1 MGRPEPCVLFAQSFV
16 HPHLDEY
23 VDEVRFTEPVVISA
37 CEFLE
42 QNASAS
48 CPMISLSGASFPQS
62 FALEAFVQCEG
73 DARFRRLC
81 QAFLYSPSSS
91 NILEVQPVVTNHL
104 VIRGS
109 YRTLTLVVYGNTAE
123 ELGQFSVEF
132 DLDNSLANLVRS
144 HAEGKIEDL
153 PLALQ
158 SFKPTFEESIS
169 SVKRL
174 HLNIKPQPSIEV
186 KEILNLGIKILQTC
200 VDETSAQTLTGSLLL
215 AVSPYLL
222 HEFSAVAGND
232 KHNDI
237 MQYNVKSHRQFSTN
251 LVKVKIELLD
261 LYRKL
266 GSKTNDMQSGISEHF
281 ELDDHMQPV
290 TEGLVLDIFQQCFQF
305 DKDLV
310 SDGISINSQISK
322 LVAGLSMVHL
332 LCTDTEGCC
341 QFVKAGGMQYL
352 INVLQHDL
360 GRSTSTTL
368 LALGVVEHAC
378 RYAVGCEAFLGW
390 VRRKGESVPTGTSE
404 GYSTLLKLLLQ
415 RPRHSVACL
424 VTKLLHRLRAY
435 EIMVKF
441 ESTVGSLLENL
452 SANSK
457 VSESGIKALVE
468 ANSEIKRLL
477 KLLNLREPTEDPSP
491 VAHAKR
497 LLLDQDDDVL
507 PYKTTVGLI
516 GSSKYC
522 VAQRD
527 MDSYLLSLLKE
538 RCFLPLLAA
547 LLSSPSLR
555 SGTGYTLDIFVDL
568 VTTIEAILLSLLLCR
583 SGLLFFVSEPE
594 ATAAL
599 VVALQGVEDINREE
613 FLSLRYAA
621 VMISKGF
628 FCPPQDIGMIVE
640 TNLRVVSAIDR
651 LIGAALHSEELLWAL
666 WDLCSISR
674 SDIGR
679 QAVLAI
685 GFFPEAIS
693 VLMTVLQSGKESESL
708 NANSVSGTS
717 PLSLAIFHASAEL
730 FEVMVNDSTACSMNT
745 WIPHAV
751 DLHKALHSSSPGSN
765 KKDAPTRLLERVD
778 AAVVYHKKG
787 AIGLL
792 RYAAV
797 LASGGDAQLTST
809 SFLISDP
816 MEIENIA
823 AVDSGGSADFQ
834 SVESIL
840 GKLVTDKL
848 FDGVILRD
856 SSVPPLTTAM
866 RILSFLAEHPGIA
879 AVLYEEGA
887 VTVVYVIIRNCAM
900 MLERSSNTYDYLVDE
915 GAECNST
922 ADLLLE
928 RSQEQYLIDMLFP
941 SLILLLTV
949 LRKLQEAA
957 EQHHNTKLLNAL
969 LQLHREISPKLAA
982 RTAVL
987 PFCFASS
994 TLALGGV
1001 CHLLVSCVACWPIF
1015 GWTPGLFQRLLENAP
1030 APASLALGPKEAC
1043 SVLYMLGELF
1053 PEEGIWLWKNGTSS
1067 LNALKTLGVGT
1078 LLGIKSIEDIDWYL
1092 QPHQFEKTLSRL
1104 LPHLDKISQI
1114 VLHFACAALVVL
1126 QDTLRVLVIRIS
1138 CQKPDSGAVLLRPL
1152 LCWVQ
1157 DHINNGVTI
1166 SETDAF
1172 KGERLLE
1179 FLAGLLEHPFTKKI
1193 LMSEGLLDI
1202 LISALDK
1209 IIESSIIGEKLSM
1222 ENRVSVNDESSLWMQ
1237 WCLPLFRS
1245 FSFICDPGVS
1255 VYPTTV
1261 ISRRLSDCPSFEGHC
1276 TIISRLL
1283 KFCIVSKVGKELRAC
1298 WDVLTSLSSHN
1309 LGRSAFA
1316 FVSIQMRSSV
1326 VGRDTSKES
1335 EYVFATTSSEEP
1347 SHVAS
1352 CPLLSCWQKLL
1363 AAMEND
1369 DHISDEAIEIVRC
1382 FAIGILHLCAAGKS
1396 SHGLVASRSL
1406 FGLECES
1413 AESQNEENLKHVL
1426 QMIDLLNLKISGV
1439 GAEVSLHMLTK
1450 LEQTRAAVRSMHC
1463 LLEKSM
1469 SIVHVPE
1476 IVPEI
1481 ELPSSDLSF
1490 SSWELPPHSAIKS
1503 EVLLKCIS
1511 KGSQTSNED
1520 LEELQK
1526 GIQRTDESY
1535 FFGRLADKF
1544 MWECPDSSPDLP
1556 TITVPSLKRKAASV
1570 DGSNRR
1576 QRGDVGSVG
1585 GAEATAASS
1594 FVRAGGTSVSSS
1606 GPSRRDAFR
1615 QRKPNTSRP
1624 PSMHVDDYVA
1634 RERNNDG
1641 MSSSSNVATVSRAG
1655 STGGRPPSIHVD
1667 EFMARQRERQ
1677 QLVASSGGD
1686 LQQPVHTPLPET
1698 EGTIDKVS
1706 KSRQMKTHLEDDLQE
1721 INIEL
1726 DVVSESDDML
1736 QFPQSDDF
1744 LPSAPGGLPGTNS
1757 SDSLADDAEF
1767 NTGNAPHFIQSTKD
1781 TPSNPLEGLNP
1792 ASGISREPVTQSE
1805 GGIQRHGSLTGDKG
1819 QINQIVSGET
1829 QFHQD
1834 QYNNRMQNTRPI
1846 SSKGY
1851 ETLSMSKPPETMMQF
1866 YDQRNVSGVIQTV
1879 AEQGSMSFSALHHGS
1894 NQSQPGPGPTLTVSQ
1909 SHFEQKAL
1917 AHPPPLPPLPPPPAI
1932 PSGSTPQRV
1941 ETSNL
1946 HMSSYMHSA
1955 RDVQPPL
1962 PSGLPFQA
1970 YDSVVSGPVASLP
1983 GRDQNYTAPKD
1994 YYKDGV
2000 GSSMNATT
2008 APPLPPTGSHA
2019 QLEVPLHQPPPLQF
2033 HPEQMRPAGY
2043 GSIALSTPPRPL
2055 FDSVSGV
2062 STSTTPW
2069 VGVPSTAR
2077 ISDENISSSRPPPPL
2092 PPMPP
2097 PFSAPPVLQAS
2108 VQGSTVPPVSGM
2120 YIQSIPAAPLPPS
2133 GSSSDKLFGSF
2144 SASSIGQSSV
2154 TQSHPLPPAFVPP
2167 LPPGRPMSLSGN
2179 LSSGV
2184 LAQHQGQNQQ
2194 TQTHHGQQPLQPQ
2207 PPLQPRQPPQP
2218 PQPPRPPPPQPPQQP
2233 RPPLQPH
2240 QPLEQRPQTHTQ
2252 GSMHPPHLQ
2261 YQPQPPSPQQN
2272 QPQQTLQQH
2281 PHLQQQQAQQPYYS
2295 QQPQESHQQQQH
2307 DQGEHLLPQYH
2318 HQQAEHA
2325 QHQNLQQQDS
2335 SLRLQQYFSSPESIQ
2350 ALLSDQEKLRQL
2362 LEQHPKLMQ
2371 MLQERL

>member
-1 MGRPEPCVLFAQSFV
+1 
-16 HPHLDEY
+16 
-23 VDEVRFTEPVVISA
+23 VRFTESVVISA

-48 CPMISLSGASFPQS
+48 CPMISLSGASCPQS

-73 DARFRRLC
+73 EARFRRLC

-144 HAEGKIEDL
+144 PAEGRIEDL

-158 SFKPTFEESIS
+158 SARPTFEESIS
-169 SVKRL
+169 SIQRL
-174 HLNIKPQPSIEV
+174 HLFVEPQPSLEV
-186 KEILNLGIKILQTC
+186 KQIIHLGTKIGHIP
-200 VDETSAQTLTGSLLL
+200 VNESSAQILTNALLL
-215 AVSPYLL
+215 AASPYLL
-222 HEFSAVAGND
+222 HDFSAVAGND
-232 KHNDI
+232 KHNGI
-237 MQYNVKSHRQFSTN
+237 VQYNVKSPRRNPTN
-251 LVKVKIELLD
+251 LVKAKIELMD

-266 GSKTNDMQSGISEHF
+266 GSKTDDLQSGNLEHF
-281 ELDDHMQPV
+281 ELDDLGQPL
-290 TEGLVLDIFQQCFQF
+290 TEDLVLDIFRQCFQF
-305 DKDLV
+305 EKDLV
-310 SDGISINSQISK
+310 NDGISIKSQMGK
-322 LVAGLSMVHL
+322 LITGLSMVHL

-341 QFVKAGGMQYL
+341 QFVKAGGMQHL
-352 INVLQHDL
+352 INVLLHYL
-360 GRSTSTTL
+360 GRSTVITL
-368 LALGVVEHAC
+368 LTLGVVERAC

-390 VRRKGESVPTGTSE
+390 VRRKGEIIATGTSE

-415 RPRHSVACL
+415 RPRHNIACL
-424 VTKLLHRLRAY
+424 VTSILHRLRAY

-441 ESTVGSLLENL
+441 ESTVGSLLENI
-452 SANSK
+452 SVNSK
-457 VSESGIKALVE
+457 VPESGISILVE

-477 KLLNLREPTEDPSP
+477 KLLNLREPIEDPSP
-491 VAHAKR
+491 AAHAKR
-497 LLLDQDDDVL
+497 LLLVDQDDGTL
-507 PYKTTVGLI
+507 TYKATVGSI

-522 VAQRD
+522 FAQRD
-527 MDSYLLSLLKE
+527 IDPHLLSLLKE

-547 LLSSPSLR
+547 LLSSPTLR
-555 SGTGYTLDIFVDL
+555 SGIGSTMDIFVDL
-568 VTTIEAILLSLLLCR
+568 VTAIEAILLSFLLCQ
-583 SGLLFFVSEPE
+583 SGLLFFLSEPE

-599 VVALQGVEDINREE
+599 VLALQGVEDINKNE
-613 FLSLRYAA
+613 FLPLRYAA

-674 SDIGR
+674 LRMSLNFDVICKKSDIGR
-679 QAVLAI
+679 QAVLAVR
-685 GFFPEAIS
+685 FFPEAIS
-693 VLMTVLQSGKESESL
+693 VLMTVLQSGKESEPL
-708 NANSVSGTS
+708 NANSGTS

-730 FEVMVNDSTACSMNT
+730 LEVMVNDSTACSLSA

-809 SFLISDP
+809 SFLVSDP
-816 MEIENIA
+816 MEIDNIA
-823 AVDSGGSADFQ
+823 ADSAGSADFQ

-856 SSVPPLTTAM
+856 SSVPQLTTAM
-866 RILSFLAEHPGIA
+866 RILSFLAEHAGVA

-928 RSQEQYLIDMLFP
+928 RSQEQFLVDMLLP
-941 SLILLLTV
+941 SLILLLTL
-949 LRKLQEAA
+949 LRKLQEAG

-969 LQLHREISPKLAA
+969 LRLHREISPKLAA

-987 PFCFASS
+987 PFCFPSS

-1015 GWTPGLFQRLLENAP
+1015 GWTPGLFQRLLENVP

-1043 SVLYMLGELF
+1043 SVLCLLGELF

-1078 LLGIKSIEDIDWYL
+1078 LLGIQSIEDIDWYL
-1092 QPHQFEKTLSRL
+1092 QPHQFEKLLSRL
-1104 LPHLDKISQI
+1104 LPHVDKVAQI

-1126 QDTLRVLVIRIS
+1126 QDMLRVLVIRLS
-1138 CQKPDSGAVLLRPL
+1138 CQKPDYGAVLLRSL
-1152 LCWVQ
+1152 LSWAQ
-1157 DHINNGVTI
+1157 DHISNGVTI

-1179 FLAGLLEHPFTKKI
+1179 FLAGLLEHPLTKKV
-1193 LMSEGLLDI
+1193 LMNEGLVDI
-1202 LISALDK
+1202 LIRALEN
-1209 IIESSIIGEKLSM
+1209 IIELPIVGEKSAM
-1222 ENRVSVNDESSLWMQ
+1222 ENMISTNDESSLRMQ
-1237 WCLPLFRS
+1237 WCFPIFRS

-1261 ISRRLSDCPSFEGHC
+1261 ISRRLSDCPPFEGHC
-1276 TIISRLL
+1276 TIISCLL
-1283 KFCIVSKVGKELRAC
+1283 KFCLVANVGKELRAC
-1298 WDVLTSLSSHN
+1298 WNAITSFSSHN

-1316 FVSIQMRSSV
+1316 FVSIQMRSSI

-1335 EYVFATTSSEEP
+1335 EYVFSSAGSEEP
-1347 SHVAS
+1347 NREAT
-1352 CPLLSCWQKLL
+1352 CPFLSCWKKLL
-1363 AAMEND
+1363 AAMDND
-1369 DHISDEAIEIVRC
+1369 DDISHEAIEITRC

-1396 SHGLVASRSL
+1396 AHGLVAARSL
-1406 FGLECES
+1406 FGLECGS
-1413 AESQNEENLKHVL
+1413 AENQNEEQLKHVFH
-1426 QMIDLLNLKISGV
+1426 MIDLLNLKISGA
-1439 GAEVSLHMLTK
+1439 GTDVSLHTLTT
-1450 LEQTRAAVRSMHC
+1450 LEQTRAAVRAMHC
-1463 LLEKSM
+1463 LLEKSI
-1469 SIVHVPE
+1469 STVHVPE
-1476 IVPEI
+1476 IVPET
-1481 ELPSSDLSF
+1481 ELPSSELPL
-1490 SSWELPPHSAIKS
+1490 SSWELPPHLSVKS
-1503 EVLLKCIS
+1503 EVLLKCIC
-1511 KGSQTSNED
+1511 KGSAMSNED

-1526 GIQRTDESY
+1526 GIHRTDEAY
-1535 FFGRLADKF
+1535 FLGRLADKF
-1544 MWECPDSSPDLP
+1544 MWECPDSSPDRP
-1556 TITVPSLKRKAASV
+1556 TMPVPSLKRKTVSV

-1576 QRGDVGSVG
+1576 QRGDGVGSVG
-1585 GAEATAASS
+1585 GAEATATSS
-1594 FVRAGGTSVSSS
+1594 FVRTGGPTASSS
-1606 GPSRRDAFR
+1606 GPSRRDTFR

-1641 MSSSSNVATVSRAG
+1641 MSSSSNVVTVPRAG

-1677 QLVASSGGD
+1677 QLVASASGD
-1686 LQQPVHTPLPET
+1686 LQQPVQTPPPET
-1698 EGTIDKVS
+1698 ESTVDKVS
-1706 KSRQMKTHLEDDLQE
+1706 KSRHMKTHLEDDLQE

-1744 LPSAPGGLPGTNS
+1744 LPSAPASLRGAS
-1757 SDSLADDAEF
+1757 SPDSLADDAEF
-1767 NTGNAPHFIQSTKD
+1767 NTGSAQHFIHDSKETLVN
-1781 TPSNPLEGLNP
+1781 SIEGINP
-1792 ASGISREPVTQSE
+1792 ATGVSREPVTRSD
-1805 GGIQRHGSLTGDKG
+1805 GGIPRHGSLTGDRG
-1819 QINQIVSGET
+1819 QGKQIVSGEMP
-1829 QFHQD
+1829 FHQE
-1834 QYNNRMQNTRPI
+1834 QFNTRMQNTMPV
-1846 SSKGY
+1846 SLQGY
-1851 ETLSMSKPPETMMQF
+1851 ETLSMSKPPETLLQF
-1866 YDQRNVSGVIQTV
+1866 YDQRSVSGVMQTV
-1879 AEQGSMSFSALHHGS
+1879 AEQGSMSLTSLHHRS
-1894 NQSQPGPGPTLTVSQ
+1894 SQSQPGPGAMLTVSQ
-1909 SHFEQKAL
+1909 AYFEQKAL
-1917 AHPPPLPPLPPPPAI
+1917 AHAPPLPPLPPPPAV

-1941 ETSNL
+1941 EAGNVL
-1946 HMSSYMHSA
+1946 ASSYMHST

-1962 PSGLPFQA
+1962 PSGLPFHA
-1970 YDSVVSGPVASLP
+1970 FDSSVSGPVPSLP
-1983 GRDQNYTAPKD
+1983 GRDQKYTAPKD
-1994 YYKDGV
+1994 YFKDGV
-2000 GSSMNATT
+2000 GSGMNATS
-2008 APPLPPTGSHA
+2008 APPLPPTGSRG
-2019 QLEVPLHQPPPLQF
+2019 QLEVPLHQPPSLQF
-2033 HPEQMRPAGY
+2033 HHEHPRPASY
-2043 GSIALSTPPRPL
+2043 GSIALATPPRPL
-2055 FDSVSGV
+2055 FDSISGV

-2069 VGVPSTAR
+2069 VGVASTTR
-2077 ISDENISSSRPPPPL
+2077 VSDENIASGRPPPPL

-2097 PFSAPPVLQAS
+2097 PFSTPPALQTSVQAS
-2108 VQGSTVPPVSGM
+2108 SVQPVSGM
-2120 YIQSIPAAPLPPS
+2120 YIQSTPAAPLPPLT
-2133 GSSSDKLFGSF
+2133 SSS
-2144 SASSIGQSSV
+2144 SAP
-2154 TQSHPLPPAFVPP
+2154 QSHPLPPAFVPP
-2167 LPPGRPMSLSGN
+2167 LPPGRPMSLPGN
-2179 LSSGV
+2179 PSSGV
-2184 LAQHQGQNQQ
+2184 SSQQQGQSQQ
-2194 TQTHHGQQPLQPQ
+2194 THTHHGQQHLPSQPPQ
-2207 PPLQPRQPPQP
+2207 PPLQPRQLPQP

-2240 QPLEQRPQTHTQ
+2240 QPLEQRPQAHAQ
-2252 GSMHPPHLQ
+2252 ASMHPPHIQFQL
-2261 YQPQPPSPQQN
+2261 QPPSPQQN
-2272 QPQQTLQQH
+2272 HLSQTVQQN
-2281 PHLQQQQAQQPYYS
+2281 PHLHQQQAQQPYYP
-2295 QQPQESHQQQQH
+2295 QQQQEQHQQQQPE
-2307 DQGEHLLPQYH
+2307 QAEHLLPQYH
-2318 HQQAEHA
+2318 HQQAEHT
-2325 QHQNLQQQDS
+2325 QHQNLQQQES

-2371 MLQERL
+2371 MLQ